1 MTAVRAR
8 KSGRIDSGHRNIF
21 IGSVEQVHRLS
32 ESEPKIER
40 FYPIEKFLEHGELR
54 DYREVKN
61 LLNSLHVSGIFDK
74 FPIMLVAEIFEQNQ
88 DKQLVLGV
96 DPL

>member
-1 MTAVRAR
+1 MTAVPAR

-21 IGSVEQVHRLS
+21 IGSIEQVHRLY

-40 FYPIEKFLEHGELR
+40 FCPTENFLEYGEMR
-54 DYREVKN
+54 DYQEVKN
-61 LLNSLHVSGIFDK
+61 LLNSLHVTDIFDK
-74 FPIMLVAEIFEQNQ
+74 FPIVLVAEIFEQNQ